1 MPNPLRPERTFWK
14 LSETLCPGHIPG
26 DETTPLSS
34 DNDTVSLSFQRTQL
48 YTNGEIGYLPAMVN
62 NLSKDPATM
71 TSYESAVW
79 SLFAVLECS
88 GIRRFTIDSQW
99 GEKDTSLH
107 GGREDV
113 AEGAS
118 YRIATRFMTVGGRQ
132 KLVAVKR
139 VKGSLPISGS
149 TSDNNRV
156 AATNLETIRRDIE
169 LMTRPQYRRMSGHP
183 HILSCLGYGWEP
195 ADPAPSLFLVVP
207 WAQHGTLRQFLQS
220 GDISWVIRKEL
231 FKQVCLG
238 LRSLHR
244 YDIAHGDV
252 KMENVLVFN
261 RRHLETEEGRKEY
274 EEARKEHPQAPP
286 IEENVNVRLSDFGC
300 SVSALDGRYTGTA
313 AYNAPEVRNGTLH
326 MSPMAGQ
333 MMKFMKC
340 DIFSAGLL
348 FLEVLLDGES
358 VASNSWVQDMTCN
371 ADGVLP
377 ALEFARETVSG
388 ILSHLSWQGRQL
400 DIARDMFLQIFEATL
415 KYDPA
420 ARYPVDHLLK
430 AIEQATWRYVN
441 APRGALFGIYIS

>member
-1 MPNPLRPERTFWK
+1 M
-14 LSETLCPGHIPG
+14 
-26 DETTPLSS
+26 
-34 DNDTVSLSFQRTQL
+34 SLSFQRTQL

-220 GDISWVIRKEL
+220 GDISWVIRK
-231 FKQVCLG
+231 
-238 LRSLHR
+238 
-244 YDIAHGDV
+244 
-252 KMENVLVFN
+252 
-261 RRHLETEEGRKEY
+261 
-274 EEARKEHPQAPP
+274 
-286 IEENVNVRLSDFGC
+286 
-300 SVSALDGRYTGTA
+300 
-313 AYNAPEVRNGTLH
+313 
-326 MSPMAGQ
+326 
-333 MMKFMKC
+333 
-340 DIFSAGLL
+340 
-348 FLEVLLDGES
+348 
-358 VASNSWVQDMTCN
+358 
-371 ADGVLP
+371 
-377 ALEFARETVSG
+377 
-388 ILSHLSWQGRQL
+388 
-400 DIARDMFLQIFEATL
+400 
-415 KYDPA
+415 
-420 ARYPVDHLLK
+420 
-430 AIEQATWRYVN
+430 
-441 APRGALFGIYIS
+441 